1 MKSRKTQ
8 TEEHSTKYPMSTLP
22 KCHSPRKQ
30 EKAKKESLIRGGW
43 GDMTMKY
50 NVVSRIESWNGKRT
64 LVNKLVNPNEL
75 LSLVNRNVPRLIS

>member
-1 MKSRKTQ
+1 
-8 TEEHSTKYPMSTLP
+8 
-22 KCHSPRKQ
+22 
-30 EKAKKESLIRGGW
+30 
-43 GDMTMKY
+43 MTMKY

>member
-1 MKSRKTQ
+1 MNRRKTQ

-30 EKAKKESLIRGGW
+30 KKAKKESLIRGGW

-50 NVVSRIESWNGKRT
+50 NVVSRIESWNGNRT

-75 LSLVNRNVPRLIS
+75 LSLVNRNVPSLIS